1 MEIVNIEAVTF
12 SKMEAALEEL
22 VGKLQD
28 GNKIDGKY
36 GLEEWLD
43 NQDVC
48 RLLDISPFK
57 LLTLRRSGAVAYS
70 RIDRKIFYKREDI
83 RKFMEQE
90 LQQQTTA

>member
-12 SKMEAALEEL
+12 SKMKAALEEL

-28 GNKIDGKY
+28 GNKADGKY

-48 RLLDISPFK
+48 RLLDM
-57 LLTLRRSGAVAYS
+57 RRSGAVAYS

-83 RKFMEQE
+83 RKFMERE
-90 LQQQTTA
+90 LQKQETI